1 MMAQQTLLSDTLEND
16 PGDDTFLRYR
26 YQASLTA
33 EMALRMLNEPPDFKE
48 LYSEHIE
55 DILAI
60 RKDGKKIAIQVKTRS
75 LPLGPFKATTSSITH
90 ALKRFV
96 AHERKFGEQIA
107 EYRIITNSSFES
119 KNDSGTNLR
128 FLIALARKE
137 TSSSLQNPYQSL
149 IRDMGLDEED
159 TLLSVLCKLELIDST
174 SNTPSLLEFSVFL
187 ERAVKKYL
195 AQHPEMPQTP
205 ELFAKGLMLLAE
217 NAMAYSED
225 ADWSDYLA
233 KQESME
239 EIKRCSVLANKRIT
253 PIDVLAIF
261 DNFGKGKE
269 SRVPYLLMTQNSQD
283 VLLSPYSTQKDE
295 FQEHDVFQIK
305 LDQLEFAGPQR
316 SIKDLSGALKKQ
328 KDAFRQLQDIRA
340 KKHIKA
346 TGYAAIAHIP
356 LLFHIGHLA
365 SSTWSPQLFE
375 RAPDSESWI
384 PLKESSDGF
393 PKLELIEEPNYTENE
408 GDVVLRISMSAPVSE
423 SDVKKALINVG
434 YSHIA
439 SAHLR
444 LERIERFL
452 VRSSNQLSAYA
463 QIFRETLTL
472 LREKVP
478 NYQRLHIFCAASAT
492 SCFEFGR
499 CLNPTMH
506 PEVIVYNFN
515 ASDNPKYSWGLELIR
530 EAVVQGKVTL

>member
-1 MMAQQTLLSDTLEND
+1 MMEQQTLLSDALEND

-33 EMALRMLNEPPDFKE
+33 EMALRMLSEPPDFKE

-60 RKDGKKIAIQVKTRS
+60 RNDGKKIAIQVKTRT
-75 LPLGPFKATTSSITH
+75 LPLGPFKATDPSIIH
-90 ALKRFV
+90 SLKRFV
-96 AHERKFGEQIA
+96 AHEKKFGEQIA
-107 EYRIITNSSFES
+107 EYQIITNSSFETR
-119 KNDSGTNLR
+119 NDSGTNLR
-128 FLIALARKE
+128 FLIALARE
-137 TSSSLQNPYQSL
+137 EISSSLQNPYQSL
-149 IRDMGLDEED
+149 MRGMELNEED
-159 TLLSVLCKLELIDST
+159 VLLCVLRKLELIDST
-174 SNTPSLLEFSVFL
+174 SGTPSLSEFSIFL
-187 ERAVKKYL
+187 ERSVKKYL
-195 AQHPEMPQTP
+195 TLHPEIPQTP
-205 ELFAKGLMLLAE
+205 EIFAEGLMLLAE

-225 ADWSDYLA
+225 AAWSDYVA

-239 EIKRCSVLANKRIT
+239 EIKRCSVLANKRIR

-261 DNFGKGKE
+261 DNLGKGKD
-269 SRVPYLLMTQNSQD
+269 SRIPFLLITHNSQD
-283 VLLSPYSTQKDE
+283 VLLSPYSTQKNE
-295 FQEHDVFQIK
+295 FQEYDVFQIK
-305 LDQLEFAGPQR
+305 LDQLEFAGPR
-316 SIKDLSGALKKQ
+316 RAIGDLPGALRKQ
-328 KDAFRQLQDIRA
+328 KEIFQQLQHVRA

-356 LLFHIGHLA
+356 LLFHMGHLA

-375 RAPDSESWI
+375 RSPNGEGWI
-384 PLKESSDGF
+384 FLKESSDDF
-393 PKLELIEEPNYTENE
+393 PKLELVEEPNCTENE
-408 GDVVLRISMSAPVSE
+408 GDIILRISMSAPVSE
-423 SDVKKALINVG
+423 SDTKKALMNVG

-444 LERIERFL
+444 LEKVERFL
-452 VRSSNQLSAYA
+452 VRSASQLSAYT
-463 QIFRETLTL
+463 QVFRETLTL

-515 ASDNPKYSWGLELIR
+515 ASDNPKYSWGLELIT
-530 EAVVQGKVTL
+530 ETTIQNPPAA